1 MDNSMDSANSS
12 RFEDVRRG
20 KMESLYKAFNDL
32 NWDKQKSLT
41 AEEIIYFLNINSE
54 NNKFDSTLAEKL
66 LNFMGIDNSNTITVE
81 DFIDYYM
88 KFDSDLQKGKE
99 EINNKLLSK
108 KNSLNNLE
116 EQCNKY
122 KNEQLNS
129 EGLCENAK
137 LTIEI
142 SDMEI
147 RTDFGDKNMVKIII
161 EILYNNEVKQK
172 IFDVNPDENEMN
184 KIF

>member
-12 RFEDVRRG
+12 RFQDVRRG

-54 NNKFDSTLAEKL
+54 NNKFDPTLAEKL
-66 LNFMGIDNSNTITVE
+66 LNFMGMDNSNTITVE

-108 KNSLNNLE
+108 KF
-116 EQCNKY
+116 
-122 KNEQLNS
+122 
-129 EGLCENAK
+129 
-137 LTIEI
+137 IE
-142 SDMEI
+142 
-147 RTDFGDKNMVKIII
+147 
-161 EILYNNEVKQK
+161 
-172 IFDVNPDENEMN
+172 
-184 KIF
+184 